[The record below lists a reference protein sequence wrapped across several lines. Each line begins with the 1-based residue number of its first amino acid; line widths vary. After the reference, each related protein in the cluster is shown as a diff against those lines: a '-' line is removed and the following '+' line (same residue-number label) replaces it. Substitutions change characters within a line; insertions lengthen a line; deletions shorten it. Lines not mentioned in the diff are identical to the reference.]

1 MREIKLTID
10 GKEVRLTD
18 EQAKMLKLELLLKM
32 KSSNPFERV
41 EKHTEYYCIKET
53 GEIYDYYED
62 GDSFDNTLYSESNY
76 FNDKNFANQ
85 VALHQLLYRKLL
97 KYAYDNEC
105 EDTAEW
111 DGTNLH
117 WAIRYDYACG
127 TFTTD
132 YQNTYGAQE
141 VYFYS
146 EKDAERAI
154 EEVVEPFIK
163 EHPDF
168 VW

>member
-1 MREIKLTID
+1 MKEIKLTID
-10 GKEVRLTD
+10 GKEIQLTD
-18 EQAKMLKLELLLKM
+18 AQLKMLGIETENKRK
-32 KSSNPFERV
+32 NPFERV
-41 EKHTEYYCIKET
+41 TKGGQYYSISGNGYILYYTEDLNSHGNAAYC
-53 GEIYDYYED
+53 G
-62 GDSFDNTLYSESNY
+62 SNY
-76 FNDKNFANQ
+76 FNDERLANQ

-163 EHPDF
+163 EHPEF